1 MIVVWSGWGIVVPVF
16 VVVAFFAMI
25 GATSAIPGLDR
36 TVATEICYALTG
48 VLSAIGVFFLA
59 RYLESKPGRAFTD
72 NATGQSFEV
81 KPSAGSFFFIP
92 TRYWPYILVIGGIA
106 LAAAAVLSPGSVDSL
121 KV

>member
-25 GATSAIPGLDR
+25 GATGAVPTLDK
-36 TVATEICYALTG
+36 TVAMEICFALTG
-48 VLSAIGVFFLA
+48 IISAVGVFFLA

-92 TRYWPYILVIGGIA
+92 TRFWPYILVVGGLGLAA
-106 LAAAAVLSPGSVDSL
+106 LAVIDPTIVQPPQG
-121 KV
+121 